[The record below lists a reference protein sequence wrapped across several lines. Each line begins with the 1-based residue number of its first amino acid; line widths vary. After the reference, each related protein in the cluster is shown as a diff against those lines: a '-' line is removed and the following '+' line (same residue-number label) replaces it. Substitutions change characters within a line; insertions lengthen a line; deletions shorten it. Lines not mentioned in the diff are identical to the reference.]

1 MALIVTKNT
10 PWRKTAIIAHILGI
24 KASLAGRTI
33 VNYQHQINY
42 QNTVQSHER
51 TRQLGGREMNDDMEL
66 LKSRLEKRLKEEVA
80 KNVGDGVAA
89 GIMLALYEIDHLHE
103 PEISK
108 KE

>member
-1 MALIVTKNT
+1 
-10 PWRKTAIIAHILGI
+10 
-24 KASLAGRTI
+24 
-33 VNYQHQINY
+33 
-42 QNTVQSHER
+42 
-51 TRQLGGREMNDDMEL
+51 MNDDMKL
-66 LKSRLEKRLKEEVA
+66 LKQILDKRLKEEVA